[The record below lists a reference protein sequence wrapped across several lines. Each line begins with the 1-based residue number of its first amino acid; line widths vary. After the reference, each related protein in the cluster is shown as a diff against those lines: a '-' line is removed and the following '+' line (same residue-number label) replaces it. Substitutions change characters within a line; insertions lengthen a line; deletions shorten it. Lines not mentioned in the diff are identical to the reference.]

1 LSFGESTMGA
11 SEGTY
16 QPERGFM
23 SGAGDFSLV
32 AGARYHPFRLA
43 TILWERKNVT
53 PVDIFVEVLDGDK
66 VYGVDQVLGCTCKLY
81 AWPNSASPFHIY
93 LVPGMQVRFRVT
105 GAVAGEVQSAV
116 IVWAE
121 LGAV

>member
-1 LSFGESTMGA
+1 MGA

-16 QPERGFM
+16 QPERGFKKD
-23 SGAGDFSLV
+23 AGDFVLE

-43 TILWERKNVT
+43 TILWERKLIT
-53 PVDIFVEVLDGDK
+53 PVDIFIEVLDGDK

-81 AWPNSASPFHIY
+81 SWPNSASPFHVC
-93 LVPGMQVRFRVT
+93 LVPPMRVRFRVT
-105 GAVAGEVQSAV
+105 GAVAGEDQSAV